1 MTGFYHPG
9 GAPAFLI
16 SVATGGQRLYLFEFD
31 LGNHDDWPLL
41 RDAETNCWERPV
53 LAGSSRPSVFR
64 YDDDY
69 WPEAGLQLAE
79 LWTAASDH

>member
-1 MTGFYHPG
+1 MTDFYHPG

-41 RDAETNCWERPV
+41 RDAETNYWERPV

-79 LWTAASDH
+79 